1 MMDKIPVSSIHSFK
15 PTSLNHLIG
24 QDAVVKTLNTAIRA
38 YFNDRM
44 AGRNPRP
51 ENVIAVGPAG
61 VGKTTACQILHMSYG
76 FPEEKFKEVIGTS
89 LGVEDLTSLLISM
102 DEDSTLYI
110 DEAMGLSEACKQVLL
125 KSLEEQV
132 LFVGK
137 QKGGKIRKIPLEK
150 FHCCISL
157 TDEYKLDTPLR
168 QRFPIYCRFQLYD
181 EESLHKIIQQRAL
194 SCGIELSEPEVIL
207 SMLSSR
213 AKQTPRIAL
222 HLLSACWR
230 VARSYDQDCI
240 TIEHVK
246 EAMNTAQICPLGC
259 DTVEQSYLKILY
271 EAGKP
276 VRLNVLASYL
286 SLPNQTLAQVTEDW
300 LVRARLIERLPEGR
314 ILTEKGK
321 CHVREYLL

>member
-1 MMDKIPVSSIHSFK
+1 MMDKIPVLSIHSFK

-76 FPEEKFKEVIGTS
+76 FPVEKFKEVIGTS

-110 DEAMGLSEACKQVLL
+110 DEAMGLSDPCKQILL
-125 KSLEEQV
+125 KSIEEQV

-137 QKGGKIRKIPLEK
+137 QKGGKIRRIPLEK

-181 EESLHKIIQQRAL
+181 EESLQKIIQQRAL
-194 SCGIELSEPEVIL
+194 SCGIDISEPQVIFP
-207 SMLSSR
+207 MLSSR

-246 EAMNTAQICPLGC
+246 EAMTTAQICPLGC

-271 EAGKP
+271 DADKP
-276 VRLNVLASYL
+276 VRLTVLASYL
-286 SLPNQTLAQVTEDW
+286 SLPKQTLAQVTEDW

-321 CHVREYLL
+321 CHVREHLL

>member
-1 MMDKIPVSSIHSFK
+1 MDKIPVSSINSFK

-24 QDAVVKTLNTAIRA
+24 QEAVIKTLGTAVRA

-51 ENVIAVGPAG
+51 ENVIAVGPPG
-61 VGKTTACQILHMSYG
+61 VGKTTACQVLHMTYG

-89 LGVEDLTSLLISM
+89 LSVDDLTSLLISL
-102 DEDSTLYI
+102 DQDSTLYI
-110 DEAMGLSEACKQVLL
+110 DEAMGLSDSCRQVLL
-125 KSLEEQV
+125 KALEEQT
-132 LFVGK
+132 LIIGK
-137 QKGGKIRKIPLEK
+137 RSGGKIQKIPLEK

-157 TDEYKLDTPLR
+157 TDEYKLDAPLR
-168 QRFPIYCRFQLYD
+168 QRFPIYCRFQLYN
-181 EESLHKIIQQRAL
+181 EESLQKIINQRAL
-194 SCGIELSEPEVIL
+194 SCGIKLSQPELIL
-207 SMLSSR
+207 AMLSSR

-240 TIEHVK
+240 TIEHVN
-246 EAMNTAQICPLGC
+246 EAMQTAQICPIGC
-259 DTVEQSYLKILY
+259 DAVEQACLKALH
-271 EAGKP
+271 EAEKP

-286 SLPNQTLAQVTEDW
+286 CLPKQTVAQVVEDW

-314 ILTEKGK
+314 VLTVKGK
-321 CHVREYLL
+321 EHVRKYLL

>member
-1 MMDKIPVSSIHSFK
+1 LDKTPVSNINSFK
-15 PTSLNHLIG
+15 PSSLNHLIG
-24 QDAVVKTLNTAIRA
+24 QESVVKTLNTAIRA

-44 AGRNPRP
+44 AGRNPKP

-61 VGKTTACQILHMSYG
+61 VGKTTACQILHYSYG

-102 DEDSTLYI
+102 DSDSTLYI
-110 DEAMGLSEACKQVLL
+110 DEAMGLSDSCRQILL
-125 KSLEEQV
+125 KALEEQV
-132 LFVGK
+132 LIVGK
-137 QKGGKIRKIPLEK
+137 RKGGKIQKIPLEK

-181 EESLHKIIQQRAL
+181 EESLQKIINQRAL
-194 SCGIELSEPEVIL
+194 SCGIEISEPDIIL
-207 SMLSSR
+207 PMLSSR
-213 AKQTPRIAL
+213 AKQTPRLAL

-230 VARSYDQDCI
+230 VARSYDQDRI
-240 TIEHVK
+240 MIEHVN
-246 EAMNTAQICPLGC
+246 EAMQTAQICPMGC
-259 DTVEQSYLKILY
+259 DAVEQSLLKMLY
-271 EAGKP
+271 AAEKP

-286 SLPNQTLAQVTEDW
+286 SLPKQTVAQVVEDW

-314 ILTEKGK
+314 GLTEKGK
-321 CHVREYLL
+321 NHVQKYLL